1 MKPEDTLKKVT
12 DYLKN
17 LEKAK
22 RLHIAVGLPKGEAT
36 SKIYGNGNTVV
47 DIGTIHEFGL
57 GNPKRSFLN
66 TPFRINKEKITKNL
80 ALLFKQIVENGASA
94 ENQLE
99 KAGVFLQNIS
109 KESFENKGFGT
120 WPDITEAT
128 IKAKTVRGKRG
139 DAILIDNGIL
149 RGSITYEVR

>member
-1 MKPEDTLKKVT
+1 MTPEEALKKTT

-22 RLHIAVGLPKGEAT
+22 RLSIAVGLPKGEAT
-36 SKIYGNGNTVV
+36 SKIYGDGNSVV

-66 TPFRINKEKITKNL
+66 TPFRINREKITKNL
-80 ALLFKQIVENGASA
+80 ALLFRQIVENGIDA
-94 ENQLE
+94 ELQLG

-120 WPDITEAT
+120 WKDITPAT
-128 IKAKTVRGKRG
+128 KELKGSS
-139 DAILIDNGIL
+139 AILIDTGIL
-149 RGSITYEVR
+149 RSSITYEVR